1 MDSKEDIVVEG
12 LSGPNPEVSLFVR
25 AFKESDRSVYQ
36 DSVHF
41 EVQLK
46 KGVYLV
52 VAVSRKEGRK
62 ERSPWQQFV

>member
-1 MDSKEDIVVEG
+1 MSSKKDIVVEG
-12 LSGPNPEVSLFVR
+12 RSRPYPKVSLFVR

-62 ERSPWQQFV
+62 EWSPWQQFV